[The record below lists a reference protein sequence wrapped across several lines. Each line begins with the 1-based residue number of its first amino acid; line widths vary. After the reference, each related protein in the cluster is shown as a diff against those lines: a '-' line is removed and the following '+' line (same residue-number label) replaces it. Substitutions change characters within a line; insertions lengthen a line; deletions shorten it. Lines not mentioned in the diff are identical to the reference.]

1 MYLEEKNKI
10 YKIANRNKYKAWRK
24 PNSSCGWEYST
35 KTDGIINEDYDE
47 YITNNNGL
55 YGSGGIYTWKFLA
68 LKEGTTEITFRYS
81 QPWEKEKVYEI
92 KTYICTVDKEL
103 NIFIKEKYLVILLYI

>member
-1 MYLEEKNKI
+1 MNISLEGNP
-10 YKIANRNKYKAWRK
+10 IA
-24 PNSSCGWEYST
+24 SCGWEYST
-35 KTDGIINEDYDE
+35 KTYGIINEDSDE
-47 YITNNNGL
+47 YIPNNNGL

-81 QPWEKEKVYEI
+81 QPWDKEKVYEI